1 MIFWD
6 SARDIIQQFDQEN
19 VLDQFKNYH
28 DICIET
34 EETIRMRRIMKWMI
48 GHSVPILIIGPTG
61 IGKTL
66 IINREL
72 AEKKPEECLIIKM
85 NFTARLTSQN
95 VLDNFMNRVDKKKR
109 GTFGPKLYGQK
120 GIWFIDDLNLP
131 APDTYGFQA
140 PLELLRQYVEF
151 GGWYEMEEHKMI
163 NIVDFSLVCSI
174 APPGG
179 ARTTI
184 PNRLMRYFYVYS
196 SIENSPTLMIR
207 IFSKIVRWICLK
219 NNLNEDSQRV
229 LGFGVEGSIELFH
242 QLSDSLKPTPAK
254 PHYLFNLRDIS
265 KVFQGI
271 NMIEPKEFSKGANK
285 ITRMW
290 LHETC
295 RVMMDKITHTKDKI
309 IFFNKLKSIMGP
321 KLRNNIDTV
330 LMEITPKSQ
339 KLEDSYVE
347 LERIIFTDILGEA
360 AEVSEREILEQ
371 SDLNLIRK
379 KVEMELEE
387 FNVTKKE
394 SMSISIFDFAV
405 LQILKICRILK
416 MDKSHGVLI
425 GLGGSGRQ
433 TLTKLSSYIMG
444 QQMVTL
450 EVHKNYTQEMW
461 RQDIKKVLADAS
473 LMSKC
478 SCLTI
483 TESQSNSPHLMQDID
498 SMLNLGEIPNLY
510 DPEEFVKFL
519 DRLKEKARREGE
531 DKLVASGS
539 VPE

>member
-163 NIVDFSLVCSI
+163 NIVEFSLVCSI